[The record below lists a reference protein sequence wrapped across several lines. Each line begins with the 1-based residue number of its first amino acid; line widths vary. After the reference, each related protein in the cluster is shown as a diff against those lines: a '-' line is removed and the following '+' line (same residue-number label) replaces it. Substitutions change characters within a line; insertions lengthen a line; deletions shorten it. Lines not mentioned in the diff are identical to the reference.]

1 MGACSSHHQVTEQ
14 DLRNQL
20 ASRNIDRALEAE
32 RKAQKNSSKSEVKLL
47 LLGASETGKSTIFKQ
62 LKFLYGE
69 DPSIEELHQY
79 RTQILENASQC
90 VKDLIC
96 AMDLLQIPYDWDPL
110 FPLSSATLV
119 SSGMAMQIIDPLADF
134 AALQY
139 LRVGGKDGQQ
149 GNGPYAAKFL
159 ELVDVKLDYGYG
171 KVIPAMV
178 LEAVKTVVLDNIERI
193 TAPFYLPSK
202 QDILHAR
209 ELTQK
214 ITELSFQL
222 QKSMIRVFDI
232 GGIRGQRSKWAPF
245 FENVNVIIYV
255 TAISAF
261 DQYTIEDNMTN
272 RVIESLNLFGSVCNH
287 PMFKKTALVLFMN
300 KIDLFKKKLN
310 TKRIASYFR
319 DYDGPNTYEDGCQYF
334 VKLFLG
340 INKYRN
346 KQIYVHF
353 TWATDTK
360 QIAKILKSVNR
371 IILNANVKSFQVL

>member
-47 LLGASETGKSTIFKQ
+47 LLGTCETGKSTIFKQ

-90 VKDLIC
+90 VKDLTR

-119 SSGMAMQIIDPLADF
+119 SSDM
-134 AALQY
+134 
-139 LRVGGKDGQQ
+139 VGT
-149 GNGPYAAKFL
+149 
-159 ELVDVKLDYGYG
+159 
-171 KVIPAMV
+171 MV
-178 LEAVKTVVLDNIERI
+178 LEAVKTVWHDVGVQYCFTRGSEFHLMDCCQYVLDNIERI

-353 TWATDTK
+353 TWATDT
-360 QIAKILKSVNR
+360 NR
-371 IILNANVKSFQVL
+371 